1 MVNLIL
7 LTMNPINGLNA
18 LGYVLFWGLFAVA
31 IVVSSYRMR
40 QLLQYLS
47 IGKKDEKLTHIIK
60 RVAFTLVH
68 VVGQWCG
75 FKNVSRKDRAAIGHV
90 LIVWGF
96 FVFVLYYLLFIIIGA
111 GLGIYNEMQENQF
124 FLIYSWL
131 MNIFAVLIIIGII
144 WAIIRRFVI
153 KPARHKGE
161 PRLEPLIAP
170 ITIGAIP
177 VIHLF
182 KEAAAIAGGHAPAGL
197 GAAPPITLALSDI
210 FSLSLI
216 HI

>member
-47 IGKKDEKLTHIIK
+47 IGKKDEKLTHIAK

-96 FVFVLYYLLFIIIGA
+96 FVFVLYYGFKFLFYCGW
-111 GLGIYNEMQENQF
+111 QR
-124 FLIYSWL
+124 
-131 MNIFAVLIIIGII
+131 NIN
-144 WAIIRRFVI
+144 
-153 KPARHKGE
+153 
-161 PRLEPLIAP
+161 LEFRNKL
-170 ITIGAIP
+170 
-177 VIHLF
+177 
-182 KEAAAIAGGHAPAGL
+182 
-197 GAAPPITLALSDI
+197 
-210 FSLSLI
+210 
-216 HI
+216 